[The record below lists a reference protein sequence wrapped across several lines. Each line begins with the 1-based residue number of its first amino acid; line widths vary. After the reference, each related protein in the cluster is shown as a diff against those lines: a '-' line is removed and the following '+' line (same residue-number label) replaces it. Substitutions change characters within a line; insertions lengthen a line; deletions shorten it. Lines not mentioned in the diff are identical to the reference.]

1 MPKTY
6 NDIYISL
13 SRRLRDAGV
22 EDNTLEARLI
32 VAAAAGKTQAELLR
46 DLQLYSSAEIEAK
59 AAALAQRRLM
69 GEPAAYVTGRWG
81 FYGLEFKITPDVLIP
96 RSDTEV
102 LVEQA
107 VGLLQGR
114 ADARVLDLCA
124 GSGCVGCA
132 LAHALPRSRVV
143 LVDNSDRALAV
154 AQENVWTLGLADR
167 AECIRGD
174 VREEPSPGLGSFD
187 LIAAN
192 PPYVRSAEVDTLDAS
207 VRNFEPRAALDGGMD
222 GLDFYRAI
230 LQNWTKVL
238 RQSGHLLF
246 EVGEDQ
252 AQEVARLLRRA
263 GLRSIGTAKDT
274 LGYDRVVYGK
284 L

>member
-13 SRRLRDAGV
+13 SRRLKDAGV
-22 EDNTLEARLI
+22 EANTLEARLI

-46 DLQLYSSAEIEAK
+46 DLQLYSSAEIEEK
-59 AAALAQRRLM
+59 AAALAERRLA

-81 FYGLEFKITPDVLIP
+81 FYGLEFKVSPDVLIP

-107 VGLLQGR
+107 FEKLHGR
-114 ADARVLDLCA
+114 ADARILDLCT

-132 LAHALPRSRVV
+132 LARILPRSRAV
-143 LVDNSDRALAV
+143 LLDNSEKALSV

-167 AECIRGD
+167 VECVRGD
-174 VREEPSPGLGSFD
+174 VRQLPSPGLGSFD

-192 PPYVRSAEVDTLDAS
+192 PPYVRSAEWAVLDAS
-207 VRNFEPRAALDGGMD
+207 VRDFEPREALDGGAD

-230 LQNWTKVL
+230 LENWMKVL
-238 RQSGHLLF
+238 RQSGWLLF

-252 AQEVARLLRRA
+252 TQDVALLLRRA
-263 GLRSIGTAKDT
+263 GLRSIGSARDT
-274 LGYDRVVYGK
+274 LGYDRVVFGK

>member
-132 LAHALPRSRVV
+132 LAHALPRSLV
-143 LVDNSDRALAV
+143 LVDNSDRTLAV
-154 AQENVWTLGLADR
+154 AQENVWTLDLADR
-167 AECIRGD
+167 VECTRGD

-192 PPYVRSAEVDTLDAS
+192 PPYVRSAEVETLDAS
-207 VRNFEPRAALDGGMD
+207 VRNFEPREALDGGMD

-263 GLRSIGTAKDT
+263 GLRAIGTAKDT